1 MSYSIITRTF
11 VVYGSLCYFL
21 FLLLYESVL
30 VTVGLSS
37 LHYNSSY
44 GFFVYCELGG
54 VEHESDPFVSEEG
67 MLKVT
72 ERIKKLNLKFEIK
85 EHNVGKIKNASRIS

>member
-37 LHYNSSY
+37 LLYNSS
-44 GFFVYCELGG
+44 L
-54 VEHESDPFVSEEG
+54 VSLFIAQVQL
-67 MLKVT
+67 LKPTVT
-72 ERIKKLNLKFEIK
+72 NTD
-85 EHNVGKIKNASRIS
+85 S